1 MFVVLVLT
9 EERNSS
15 LCLIIILLGHVQ
27 VINELKE
34 LILSERSISLT
45 GLLFEEG
52 LQLGLKKSRVSVEIE
67 VDDLL
72 KIIVTNG
79 GKIVEETL
87 SDLSLTATGVTNQHR

>member
-72 KIIVTNG
+72 KIIVTNR

-87 SDLSLTATGVTNQHR
+87 SDLGLTATGVTNQHW